1 MKTNMLYVNNETNTV
16 DSFPI
21 LYGISSKGVVKVWEI
36 SVQKHSNAPVI
47 MIRHGQL
54 GGKIQESPETIRE
67 GKNIGKANETSPYEQ
82 ALLEAESKWKK
93 QHDKNYTPT
102 MPEMV
107 EGTNEPITAV
117 AGTKLL
123 PMLAQKYKERAKY
136 IVWPAYIQPKLNGV
150 RCLVQRVG
158 DKIYFWSRKA
168 KQYKNFNL
176 YMEQEFLSF
185 MKDGEIL
192 DGEMYN
198 HGDLTFQ
205 ELMSLIKDEKTPDL
219 DRLKKYVKFWNYDRP
234 FGGQG
239 FRERFVEHSSLGD
252 RKFQY
257 IRTVQTLL
265 VQGETEFL
273 TQHGYYMQDGYE
285 GTMVR
290 SGGDEPYNFQYRD
303 NQLQKNKDFDDAEFK
318 IIGAEE
324 GVGKDEGQATLIC
337 VTPQGIGGRTGI
349 GDFGVKCKGVNAIR
363 EEQWKNR
370 KEYVGKMLTVKY
382 QVLSDEFIPIF
393 PVGIIVRDYE

>member
-1 MKTNMLYVNNETNTV
+1 MKIVEQRERKSKMVKN
-16 DSFPI
+16 FPV
-21 LYGISSKGVVKVWEI
+21 LYGISSKGVVKIWEI
-36 SVQKHSNAPVI
+36 SVTENKNDSTILVK
-47 MIRHGQL
+47 HGQL
-54 GGKIQESPETIRE
+54 NGKIQESPETIRE
-67 GKNIGKANETSPYEQ
+67 GKNLGKANETSHYEQ
-82 ALLEAESKWKK
+82 ACAEAESKWTKK
-93 QHDKNYTPT
+93 HDSNYSEHKPKIDGG
-102 MPEMV
+102 M
-107 EGTNEPITAV
+107 GKITL
-117 AGTKLL
+117 KLL
-123 PMLAQKYKERAKY
+123 PMLAQKYKERAKH
-136 IVWPAYIQPKLNGV
+136 IIWPAFIQPKLNGV
-150 RCLVQRVG
+150 RCLVERKG
-158 DKIYFWSRKA
+158 SKINFWSRKA
-168 KQYKNFNL
+168 KLYKNFNL

-234 FGGQG
+234 CGHQG

-252 RKFQY
+252 GKYQY

-265 VQGETEFL
+265 LKNEAEFF
-273 TQHGYYMQDGYE
+273 TQHTYYVLDGYE

-290 SGGDEPYNFQYRD
+290 SGGNEPYNFQYRN
-303 NQLQKNKDFDDAEFK
+303 NQLQKYKDFEDSEFK

-324 GVGKDEGQATLIC
+324 GKGKDEGQATLIC
-337 VTPQGIGGRTGI
+337 VTPQGIGGLTGI
-349 GDFGVKCKGVNAIR
+349 GDFGAKCKGKNAVR

-370 KEYVGKMLTVKY
+370 KKYVGKMLTVKY
-382 QVLSDEFIPIF
+382 QSLSDEFIPLF